1 MSAFNPARVAKV
13 GRRVP
18 KPPPAPTPSRW
29 RSRLRDLARAML
41 LVIAVMFVCAIYLSL
56 ILILKPATH
65 VIDCSM
71 AEPHPDHTAAFEAEC
86 KKNWTSV

>member
-18 KPPPAPTPSRW
+18 RHPPAPSPSRW

-41 LVIAVMFVCAIYLSL
+41 LVIAVMFVSAITLS
-56 ILILKPATH
+56 LILKPATH

-71 AEPHPDHTAAFEAEC
+71 AEPHPDNTAAFEAEC